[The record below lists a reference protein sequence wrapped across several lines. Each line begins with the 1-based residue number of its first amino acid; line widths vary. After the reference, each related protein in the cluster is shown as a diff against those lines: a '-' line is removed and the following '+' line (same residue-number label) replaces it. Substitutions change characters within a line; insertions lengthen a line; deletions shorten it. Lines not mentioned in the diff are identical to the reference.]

1 MKIVVTLGGNAL
13 LRRGEALSFENQRR
27 NIEKACAAL
36 ANLARNHELI
46 LSHGNGPQVGLI
58 ARQNEAYAAADPSV
72 PPYPFDVL
80 GAESQAM
87 IGYMFTQAL
96 TNALRVR
103 GIDKSIVSIVT
114 RTEVRADDPAFLH
127 PTKFIGGMM
136 SKDEAQEAARLRGW
150 IVKEDGKGWRRVVPS
165 PKPLRIVEIEAVRQ
179 LAESGFVVI
188 SAGGGGAPVVRSPEG
203 LAGTEAV
210 IDKDYA
216 GSILAAE
223 LKADRL
229 IIATDVEGV
238 FENWG
243 TPDCRL
249 IRETTPATLQ
259 SFGFS
264 AGSMG
269 PKVDAA
275 SQFVRAT
282 GKTAVI
288 GRLEDIEKLVAGTA
302 GTVILPD

>member
-36 ANLARNHELI
+36 ANLARKHELI

-58 ARQNEAYAAADPSV
+58 ARQNETYAAADPSV

-87 IGYMFTQAL
+87 IGYMFAQAL
-96 TNALRVR
+96 TNTLRAR
-103 GIDKSIVSIVT
+103 GIDKPIVSIVT
-114 RTEVRADDPAFLH
+114 RTEVRADDPAFRH

-136 SKDEAQEAARLRGW
+136 SKEEAEEAARLHGW
-150 IVKEDGKGWRRVVPS
+150 TVKEDGKGWRRVVPS

-179 LAESGFVVI
+179 LAESSFVVI

-223 LKADRL
+223 LNADRL

-243 TPDCRL
+243 TPNCRL
-249 IRETTPATLQ
+249 IRETTPAALEAQ
-259 SFGFS
+259 GFS

-269 PKVDAA
+269 PKVEAA

-288 GRLEDIEKLVAGTA
+288 GRLEDIEKLVEGTA

>member
-1 MKIVVTLGGNAL
+1 MFHPFHQAADTKSVALAMPHVLPDNQEGRVPHVIAFRMGGTDSLVQQFSRRPLRHIPL
-13 LRRGEALSFENQRR
+13 LRQ
-27 NIEKACAAL
+27 KT
-36 ANLARNHELI
+36 
-46 LSHGNGPQVGLI
+46 
-58 ARQNEAYAAADPSV
+58 
-72 PPYPFDVL
+72 
-80 GAESQAM
+80 
-87 IGYMFTQAL
+87 GY
-96 TNALRVR
+96 
-103 GIDKSIVSIVT
+103 G
-114 RTEVRADDPAFLH
+114 
-127 PTKFIGGMM
+127 
-136 SKDEAQEAARLRGW
+136 QEAARLHGW
-150 IVKEDGKGWRRVVPS
+150 TVKEDGKGWRRVVPS
-165 PKPLRIVEIEAVRQ
+165 PKPLRIVEIEAVRR

-188 SAGGGGAPVVRSPEG
+188 STGGGGAPVVRTPEG

-223 LKADRL
+223 LNADRL

-249 IRETTPATLQ
+249 IRETTPAALEAQ
-259 SFGFS
+259 GFS

-269 PKVDAA
+269 PKVEAA
-275 SQFVRAT
+275 SQFVRTT

-288 GRLEDIEKLVAGTA
+288 GRLEDIENLVAGSA